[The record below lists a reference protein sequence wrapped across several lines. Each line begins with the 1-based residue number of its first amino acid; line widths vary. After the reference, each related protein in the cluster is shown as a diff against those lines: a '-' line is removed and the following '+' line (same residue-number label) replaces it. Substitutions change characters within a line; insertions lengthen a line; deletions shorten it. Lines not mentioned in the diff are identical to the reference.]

1 MENKIKY
8 DTQKNIRTVRVDWFV
23 YVIVFL
29 VTVLVAVTIIALILT
44 VGKFLSGEY
53 NEALNTCMNKGLT
66 EAYCRAKV
74 L

>member
-1 MENKIKY
+1 MNKIKY
-8 DTQKNIRTVRVDWFV
+8 DVQKDIRSSGVSWYV

-29 VTVLVAVTIIALILT
+29 ITVLMAIIVVALILT

>member
-8 DTQKNIRTVRVDWFV
+8 DVQKDIRTVKIDWFI

-29 VTVLVAVTIIALILT
+29 ITVLVAVTIIALILT

-53 NEALNTCMNKGLT
+53 NEALNTCMNKGFT

>member
-8 DTQKNIRTVRVDWFV
+8 DVQKDIRTVKIDWFI

-29 VTVLVAVTIIALILT
+29 ITVLVAVTIIALILT
-44 VGKFLSGEY
+44 VGSYAFNDY
-53 NEALNTCMNKGLT
+53 QEALEICISKGLT
-66 EAYCRAKV
+66 EAYCRSI

>member
-1 MENKIKY
+1 MNKIKY
-8 DTQKNIRTVRVDWFV
+8 DVQKDIRSSGVSWYV

-29 VTVLVAVTIIALILT
+29 VTVLVAVTIVALILT

-66 EAYCRAKV
+66 EAYCRSI

>member
-1 MENKIKY
+1 MNKIKY
-8 DTQKNIRTVRVDWFV
+8 DVQKDIRSSGVSWYV

-29 VTVLVAVTIIALILT
+29 ITVLMAIIVVALILT

-66 EAYCRAKV
+66 EAYCRSV

>member
-8 DTQKNIRTVRVDWFV
+8 DTQKNIMTVRVDLFV

-29 VTVLVAVTIIALILT
+29 ITVLMAIIVVALILT

-66 EAYCRAKV
+66 EAYCRSV

>member
-8 DTQKNIRTVRVDWFV
+8 DVQKDIRTVKIDWFI

-29 VTVLVAVTIIALILT
+29 ITVLVAVTIIALILT
-44 VGKFLSGEY
+44 VGSYAFNDY
-53 NEALNTCMNKGLT
+53 QEALEICISKGLT

>member
-1 MENKIKY
+1 MNKIKY
-8 DTQKNIRTVRVDWFV
+8 DVQKDIRSSGVSWYV

-29 VTVLVAVTIIALILT
+29 VTVLVAVTIVALILT

-66 EAYCRAKV
+66 EAYCRSV

>member
-1 MENKIKY
+1 MNKIKY
-8 DTQKNIRTVRVDWFV
+8 DVQKDIRSSGVSWYV

-66 EAYCRAKV
+66 EAYCRSV

>member
-1 MENKIKY
+1 MNKIKY
-8 DTQKNIRTVRVDWFV
+8 DVQKDIRSSGVSWYV

-29 VTVLVAVTIIALILT
+29 VTVLVAVTIVALILT

-53 NEALNTCMNKGLT
+53 NEALDTCMNKGFT

>member
-44 VGKFLSGEY
+44 VGKFLSSEY
-53 NEALNTCMNKGLT
+53 NEALNICMNKGFT

>member
-53 NEALNTCMNKGLT
+53 NEALDTCMNKGFT
-66 EAYCRAKV
+66 EAYCRSI